1 MLSIM
6 SQPQWA
12 LPSYGP
18 QNVRPIRSQP
28 YERSVQDQIPVLTS
42 ASHPT
47 TETASPKAGLFMH
60 KWGTNLLSSAA
71 PGPAETVASFSISF
85 RIGRQ
90 PHVQEVREVR
100 YPHFPNR
107 STSLWVLAPIYRIK
121 IWINRSITG
130 YRIPCNKSTGL
141 PIYEIWSVFDWP
153 SLQFSYRITSALDK
167 GRIREFNNHMR
178 QIMHNTVQLVDPHR
192 LQRLS
197 CIENIMSNF
206 FRKIWN
212 VIFRNF
218 SFLSFARIVRPGI
231 QLLRESPCIIS
242 IECIRMLNW

>member
-1 MLSIM
+1 MCNTNFQDSPALNIVISHFTGYERTLREQNLNLQNQLHQQSLSQQQFQFQIMLSIM

-42 ASHPT
+42 ASHAT

-121 IWINRSITG
+121 F
-130 YRIPCNKSTGL
+130 GL
-141 PIYEIWSVFDWP
+141 ID
-153 SLQFSYRITSALDK
+153 
-167 GRIREFNNHMR
+167 
-178 QIMHNTVQLVDPHR
+178 
-192 LQRLS
+192 
-197 CIENIMSNF
+197 
-206 FRKIWN
+206 
-212 VIFRNF
+212 
-218 SFLSFARIVRPGI
+218 
-231 QLLRESPCIIS
+231 QLLGTES
-242 IECIRMLNW
+242 M